1 MVGRSCAK
9 TVPIKHNAARN
20 VVAIFMLNIRF
31 PPDRLYTPERLLYK
45 ERARCSILRW
55 HDNGG
60 CLTGGTSALPRRWKI
75 GLNWLISLKCNPKQ
89 TESQVRSR
97 ALARKHEESR
107 ACGISSR
114 CFCANVSA
122 FFLIGFVVE
131 RLATADRSI
140 TKANRA
146 FNCAYTVFFQ
156 VFDFT
161 AGSLFAMYVY
171 SLAVKMPGKGLISL
185 PVSDRGILPFAI
197 ILAFTSSILRD
208 FFYYWFH
215 RLQHASRWLW
225 AQRALHHRDEC
236 MNVTTTWRHH
246 WLEMPME
253 TVAVIVP
260 AAILFKSPIV
270 TIPLAYLIT
279 RV

>member
-1 MVGRSCAK
+1 MWHFIAV
-9 TVPIKHNAARN
+9 
-20 VVAIFMLNIRF
+20 F
-31 PPDRLYTPERLLYK
+31 
-45 ERARCSILRW
+45 LRQ
-55 HDNGG
+55 
-60 CLTGGTSALPRRWKI
+60 RI
-75 GLNWLISLKCNPKQ
+75 VQ
-89 TESQVRSR
+89 
-97 ALARKHEESR
+97 
-107 ACGISSR
+107 
-114 CFCANVSA
+114 VSA
-122 FFLIGFVVE
+122 FFLIGLVVE
-131 RLATADRSI
+131 RLAIADRSI

-225 AQRALHHRDEC
+225 AQHALHHSDEC

-260 AAILFKSPIV
+260 AAILFKPPIV

-279 RV
+279 QGMSYFIHLNSRISLGPLTPIIAGPQTHRIHHSKLPEHIDKNFAAIFPLWDVIFGTYYHPKKGECPPCGLASGETVHSFRYALLMPFITWVKMLKREKETH

>member
-1 MVGRSCAK
+1 MWHFIAV
-9 TVPIKHNAARN
+9 
-20 VVAIFMLNIRF
+20 F
-31 PPDRLYTPERLLYK
+31 
-45 ERARCSILRW
+45 LRQ
-55 HDNGG
+55 
-60 CLTGGTSALPRRWKI
+60 RI
-75 GLNWLISLKCNPKQ
+75 VQ
-89 TESQVRSR
+89 
-97 ALARKHEESR
+97 
-107 ACGISSR
+107 
-114 CFCANVSA
+114 VSA
-122 FFLIGFVVE
+122 FFLIGLVVE
-131 RLATADRSI
+131 RLAIADRSI

-225 AQRALHHRDEC
+225 AQHALHHSDEC

-260 AAILFKSPIV
+260 AAILFKPPIV

-279 RV
+279 QGMSYFIHLNSRISLGPLTPIIAGPQTHRIHHSKLPEHIDKNFAAIFPLWDVIFGTYYHPKKGECPPCGLASGETVHSFRYALLMPFITWVKMLKRGKETH

>member
-1 MVGRSCAK
+1 MWHFIAV
-9 TVPIKHNAARN
+9 
-20 VVAIFMLNIRF
+20 F
-31 PPDRLYTPERLLYK
+31 
-45 ERARCSILRW
+45 LRQ
-55 HDNGG
+55 
-60 CLTGGTSALPRRWKI
+60 RI
-75 GLNWLISLKCNPKQ
+75 VQ
-89 TESQVRSR
+89 
-97 ALARKHEESR
+97 
-107 ACGISSR
+107 
-114 CFCANVSA
+114 VSA
-122 FFLIGFVVE
+122 FFLMGFVVE

-146 FNCAYTVFFQ
+146 FNFAYTVFVQ

-225 AQRALHHRDEC
+225 AQHALHHSDEC

-260 AAILFKSPIV
+260 AAVLFKPPIV

-279 RV
+279 QGMSYFIHLNSRISLGPLTPIIAGPQTHRIHHSKLPEHIDKNFAAIFPLWDVIFGTYYHPKKGECPPCGLASGETVHSFRYALLMPFITWVKMLKREKETH

>member
-1 MVGRSCAK
+1 MWHFIAVFL
-9 TVPIKHNAARN
+9 P
-20 VVAIFMLNIRF
+20 
-31 PPDRLYTPERLLYK
+31 
-45 ERARCSILRW
+45 LR
-55 HDNGG
+55 
-60 CLTGGTSALPRRWKI
+60 I
-75 GLNWLISLKCNPKQ
+75 VQ
-89 TESQVRSR
+89 
-97 ALARKHEESR
+97 
-107 ACGISSR
+107 
-114 CFCANVSA
+114 VSA
-122 FFLIGFVVE
+122 FFLIGLVVE
-131 RLATADRSI
+131 RLAIADRSI

-225 AQRALHHRDEC
+225 AQHALHHSDEC

-260 AAILFKSPIV
+260 AAILFKPPIV

-279 RV
+279 QGMSYFIHLNSRISLGPLTPIIAGPQTHRIHHSKLPEHIDKNFAAIFPLWDVIFGTYYHPKKGECPPCGLASGETVHSFRYALLMPFITWVKMLKREKETH

>member
-1 MVGRSCAK
+1 MWHFIAV
-9 TVPIKHNAARN
+9 
-20 VVAIFMLNIRF
+20 F
-31 PPDRLYTPERLLYK
+31 
-45 ERARCSILRW
+45 LRQ
-55 HDNGG
+55 
-60 CLTGGTSALPRRWKI
+60 RI
-75 GLNWLISLKCNPKQ
+75 VQ
-89 TESQVRSR
+89 
-97 ALARKHEESR
+97 
-107 ACGISSR
+107 
-114 CFCANVSA
+114 VSA
-122 FFLIGFVVE
+122 FFLIGLVVE
-131 RLATADRSI
+131 RLAIADRSI

-171 SLAVKMPGKGLISL
+171 SMAVKMPGKGLISL

-197 ILAFTSSILRD
+197 ILAFSSSILRD

-225 AQRALHHRDEC
+225 AQHALHHSDEC

-260 AAILFKSPIV
+260 AAILFKPPIV

-279 RV
+279 QGMSYFIHLNSRISLGPLTPIIAGPQTYRIHHSKLPEHIDKNFAAIFPLWDVIFGTYYHPKKGECPPCGLASGETVHSFRYALLMPFITWVKMLKREKETH

>member
-1 MVGRSCAK
+1 MWHFIAV
-9 TVPIKHNAARN
+9 
-20 VVAIFMLNIRF
+20 F
-31 PPDRLYTPERLLYK
+31 
-45 ERARCSILRW
+45 LRQ
-55 HDNGG
+55 
-60 CLTGGTSALPRRWKI
+60 RI
-75 GLNWLISLKCNPKQ
+75 VQ
-89 TESQVRSR
+89 
-97 ALARKHEESR
+97 
-107 ACGISSR
+107 
-114 CFCANVSA
+114 VSA
-122 FFLIGFVVE
+122 FFLIGLVVE
-131 RLATADRSI
+131 RLAIADRSI

-171 SLAVKMPGKGLISL
+171 SMAVKMPGKGLISL

-225 AQRALHHRDEC
+225 AQHALHHSDEC

-260 AAILFKSPIV
+260 AAVLFKPPIV

-279 RV
+279 QGMSYFIHLNSRISLGPLTPIIAGPQTHRIHHSKLPEHIDKNFAAIFPLWDVIFGTYYDPKKGECPPCGLASGETVHSFRYALLMPFITWVKMLKREKETH

>member
-1 MVGRSCAK
+1 MWHFIAV
-9 TVPIKHNAARN
+9 
-20 VVAIFMLNIRF
+20 F
-31 PPDRLYTPERLLYK
+31 
-45 ERARCSILRW
+45 LRQ
-55 HDNGG
+55 
-60 CLTGGTSALPRRWKI
+60 RI
-75 GLNWLISLKCNPKQ
+75 VQ
-89 TESQVRSR
+89 
-97 ALARKHEESR
+97 
-107 ACGISSR
+107 
-114 CFCANVSA
+114 VSA
-122 FFLIGFVVE
+122 FFLIGLVVE
-131 RLATADRSI
+131 RLAIADRSI

-171 SLAVKMPGKGLISL
+171 SVAVKMPGKGLISL

-225 AQRALHHRDEC
+225 AQHALHHSDEC

-260 AAILFKSPIV
+260 AAILFKPPIV

-279 RV
+279 QGMSYFIHLNSRISLGPLTPIIAGPQTHRIHHSKLPEHIDKNFAAIFPLWDVIFGTYYHPKKGECPPCGLASGETVHSFRYALLMPFITWVKMLKRGKETH

>member
-1 MVGRSCAK
+1 MWHFIAV
-9 TVPIKHNAARN
+9 
-20 VVAIFMLNIRF
+20 F
-31 PPDRLYTPERLLYK
+31 
-45 ERARCSILRW
+45 LRQ
-55 HDNGG
+55 
-60 CLTGGTSALPRRWKI
+60 RI
-75 GLNWLISLKCNPKQ
+75 VQ
-89 TESQVRSR
+89 
-97 ALARKHEESR
+97 
-107 ACGISSR
+107 
-114 CFCANVSA
+114 VSA
-122 FFLIGFVVE
+122 FFLIGLVVE
-131 RLATADRSI
+131 RLAIADRSI

-171 SLAVKMPGKGLISL
+171 SMAVKMPGKGLISL

-225 AQRALHHRDEC
+225 AQHALHHSDEC

-260 AAILFKSPIV
+260 AAVLFKPPIV

-279 RV
+279 QGMSYFIHLNSRISLGPLTPIIAGPQTHRIHHSKLPEHIDKNFAAIFPLWDVIFGTYYHPKKGECPPCGLASGETVHSFRYALLMPFITWVKMLKRGKETH

>member
-1 MVGRSCAK
+1 MWHFIAV
-9 TVPIKHNAARN
+9 
-20 VVAIFMLNIRF
+20 F
-31 PPDRLYTPERLLYK
+31 
-45 ERARCSILRW
+45 LRQ
-55 HDNGG
+55 
-60 CLTGGTSALPRRWKI
+60 RI
-75 GLNWLISLKCNPKQ
+75 VQ
-89 TESQVRSR
+89 
-97 ALARKHEESR
+97 
-107 ACGISSR
+107 
-114 CFCANVSA
+114 VSA

-171 SLAVKMPGKGLISL
+171 SMAVKMPGKGLISL

-197 ILAFTSSILRD
+197 ILAFSSSILRD

-225 AQRALHHRDEC
+225 AQHALHHSDEC

-260 AAILFKSPIV
+260 AAILFKPPIV

-279 RV
+279 QGMSYFIHLNSRISLGPLTPIIAGPQTHRIHHSKLPEHIDKNFAAIFPLWDVIFGTYYHPKKGECPPCGLASGETVHSFRYALLMPFITWVKMLKRGKETH

>member
-1 MVGRSCAK
+1 MWHFIAV
-9 TVPIKHNAARN
+9 
-20 VVAIFMLNIRF
+20 F
-31 PPDRLYTPERLLYK
+31 
-45 ERARCSILRW
+45 LRQ
-55 HDNGG
+55 
-60 CLTGGTSALPRRWKI
+60 RI
-75 GLNWLISLKCNPKQ
+75 VQ
-89 TESQVRSR
+89 
-97 ALARKHEESR
+97 
-107 ACGISSR
+107 
-114 CFCANVSA
+114 VSA
-122 FFLIGFVVE
+122 FFLIGLVVE
-131 RLATADRSI
+131 RLAIADRSI

-225 AQRALHHRDEC
+225 AQHALHHSDEC

-260 AAILFKSPIV
+260 AAVLFKPPIV

-279 RV
+279 QGMSYFIHLNSRISLGPLTPIIAGPQTHRIHHSKLPEHIDKNFAAIFPLWDVIFGTYYHPKKGECPPCGLASGETVHSFRYALLMPFITWVKMLKRGKETH

>member
-1 MVGRSCAK
+1 MWHFIAV
-9 TVPIKHNAARN
+9 
-20 VVAIFMLNIRF
+20 F
-31 PPDRLYTPERLLYK
+31 
-45 ERARCSILRW
+45 LRQ
-55 HDNGG
+55 
-60 CLTGGTSALPRRWKI
+60 RI
-75 GLNWLISLKCNPKQ
+75 VQ
-89 TESQVRSR
+89 
-97 ALARKHEESR
+97 
-107 ACGISSR
+107 
-114 CFCANVSA
+114 VSA

-171 SLAVKMPGKGLISL
+171 SMAVKMPGKGLISL

-197 ILAFTSSILRD
+197 ILAFSSSILRD

-225 AQRALHHRDEC
+225 AQHALHHSDEC

-260 AAILFKSPIV
+260 AAILFKPPIV

-279 RV
+279 QGMSYFIHLNSRISLGPLTPIIAGPQTHRIHHSKLPEHIDKNFAAIFPLWDVIFGTYYHPKKGECPPCGLASGETVRSFRYALLMPFITWVKMLKRGKDTH